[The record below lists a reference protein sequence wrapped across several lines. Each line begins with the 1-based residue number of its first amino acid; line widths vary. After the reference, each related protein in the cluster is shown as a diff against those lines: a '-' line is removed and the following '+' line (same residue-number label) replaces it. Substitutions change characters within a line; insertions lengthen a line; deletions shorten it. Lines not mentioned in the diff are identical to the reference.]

1 MFIFS
6 LKDPQLKGLKMS
18 IFVTKLIEFRVGL
31 FEILYGTIVP
41 YFVGIRDLFAFF
53 HAYHDIKHYLYY
65 ENVFKI
71 RFFGR

>member
-1 MFIFS
+1 
-6 LKDPQLKGLKMS
+6 MS

-53 HAYHDIKHYLYY
+53 HAYHDNNVDYLNSY
-65 ENVFKI
+65 N
-71 RFFGR
+71 